1 MSDVSESFS
10 TKNEP
15 CERIAQVAQQKWAN
29 ARIAGFFEQIAHS
42 LVFFVAK
49 NKRFAQKTYE
59 RIPNPDQRLM
69 WS

>member
-1 MSDVSESFS
+1 MSHVSESLRS
-10 TKNEP
+10 LTKNE
-15 CERIAQVAQQKWAN
+15 Q
-29 ARIAGFFEQIAHS
+29 IAGFFERIAHS

-49 NKRFAQKTYE
+49 DKRFAQKTYE